1 MVVVLGVVV
10 LEAFSLSELG
20 RLSWMDWRSLTAAW
34 RVARSLADDD
44 DDDDI
49 LTVL

>member
-1 MVVVLGVVV
+1 M
-10 LEAFSLSELG
+10 LEVFSLLEWG

-44 DDDDI
+44 DDDI
-49 LTVL
+49 LLTVL